1 MSYFGAKSGSGVY
14 QAIINLIPPHD
25 TFIEA
30 FLGSGVITQKKAPA
44 MQTIGIDKDA
54 EVLRQFSCA
63 YPVEKIH
70 ADFLEWIKGRSFDDR
85 TVIYCDPPYV
95 HSTRSSLRR
104 YRHELGDSGH
114 RRLLDILQEL
124 ECHVLLSG
132 YRNPIYES
140 NLKDWWSFDF
150 QAMTR
155 GGVRTETVWCNFEP
169 GEIHYHTYAG
179 RDFTDRQRIKRKAER
194 WANRYQT
201 LPATERQAV
210 LAALLTSDPEL

>member
-1 MSYFGAKSGSGVY
+1 VSYFGAKSGSGVY

-44 MQTIGIDKDA
+44 QHTIGIDRDA

-63 YPVEKIH
+63 YPVETIH
-70 ADFLEWIKGRSFDDR
+70 ADFLEWIQDKNFDER

-95 HSTRSSLRR
+95 HSTRSSQRR
-104 YRHELGDSGH
+104 YRHELGDNGH
-114 RRLLDILQEL
+114 HQLLDILQGL
-124 ECHVLLSG
+124 NCHVLLSG
-132 YRNPIYES
+132 YKNPMYES
-140 NLKDWWSFDF
+140 KLADWWSFDF